1 MMEIE
6 IQQDGPFVPV
16 GRRVERHALIRLS
29 APTMESCVARA
40 PLAISFVID
49 RSGSMAGDPLELA
62 CEATRHAISRL
73 RDTDQFAIVLYDH
86 EVEVLI
92 PMSTA
97 CAGSR
102 AAAAQKLRGVTAR
115 GTTDL
120 AAGWDVGARLVA
132 EARGDEE
139 IFRRCLL
146 LTDGMANEGVR
157 DPDELKARAARWR
170 RDGVTLTTMGLEHDF
185 DEVLLGSLADA
196 GGGALRYVRAASDL
210 VKQFDE
216 ELGEA
221 LEVVARDVVLQVSC
235 DDGANV
241 TCLSP
246 FDVQRGADRIEIMLG
261 DLVSRQE
268 LVVLIEVAVAPR
280 GEGDTV
286 GCCAQVRTAKEQREL
301 PEARA
306 VWTAVS
312 AQRDWETREASVVSV
327 VVDHIVAA
335 TRETALEHNLGGDS
349 DAVQRALEQGGSAL
363 EALEAEDLTG
373 DARQALMEDQVS
385 WSSPLPS
392 EEAKEVYACSY
403 SLRRSRSEDGS
414 SRRR

>member
-132 EARGDEE
+132 EARGQPN
-139 IFRRCLL
+139 IF
-146 LTDGMANEGVR
+146 
-157 DPDELKARAARWR
+157 
-170 RDGVTLTTMGLEHDF
+170 
-185 DEVLLGSLADA
+185 
-196 GGGALRYVRAASDL
+196 
-210 VKQFDE
+210 
-216 ELGEA
+216 
-221 LEVVARDVVLQVSC
+221 
-235 DDGANV
+235 
-241 TCLSP
+241 
-246 FDVQRGADRIEIMLG
+246 
-261 DLVSRQE
+261 
-268 LVVLIEVAVAPR
+268 
-280 GEGDTV
+280 
-286 GCCAQVRTAKEQREL
+286 
-301 PEARA
+301 
-306 VWTAVS
+306 
-312 AQRDWETREASVVSV
+312 
-327 VVDHIVAA
+327 
-335 TRETALEHNLGGDS
+335 
-349 DAVQRALEQGGSAL
+349 
-363 EALEAEDLTG
+363 
-373 DARQALMEDQVS
+373 
-385 WSSPLPS
+385 
-392 EEAKEVYACSY
+392 
-403 SLRRSRSEDGS
+403 
-414 SRRR
+414 